1 VQRRGL
7 VRERRNAAVLFT
19 AGISRLLDRPLN
31 IIVKGH
37 SSAGKNHL
45 VRCALRPFPRD
56 AIRELTSSSA
66 LAWNYAGDDF
76 QRRIVYL
83 QELNEASGVVHPSRL
98 LISEGCL
105 VRIVTVNEGGV
116 RTAKRFVTKGPIASI
131 STTTKNQLQIDDETR
146 NVSIWV
152 DESNEQT
159 REITRANSIEQSAP
173 DPREL
178 RVWREAHR
186 LLEDRA
192 SVCRIILPSWFVKV
206 ADYVYD
212 ADIRVR
218 RYFPAFATGC
228 KAIALL
234 RSFVRVGVRTKP
246 PKTLEVQFADF
257 AITAIVFD
265 KVFVESLHSA
275 RDKATETRT
284 IVERISKRKNS
295 QPVDAMEL
303 AKELGISKDSAY
315 ERMRRAEIA
324 GTIERVNKPEKGNR
338 KLFLPTPRPR
348 FIPDPEELFQK
359 IPELG
364 NEAKFCPST
373 DWKVSDLSTQRSRHC
388 QIEGFKKAP
397 HGKAFD
403 CKGTGGQIACSA
415 GLDIP
420 LAQRGPPTLHSVQFP
435 MCSVQ
440 RNQTSQS
447 WSMILAMGQ

>member
-1 VQRRGL
+1 MGRQHQKVAPVTSSKVKRIKARQDELKALALDLLQSPDIFTRYFDFVQRRGL

-76 QRRIVYL
+76 RHRIVYL
-83 QELNEASGVVHPSRL
+83 QERNEASGVVHPSRL

-146 NVSIWV
+146 NVSIWI
-152 DESNEQT
+152 DESKEQT
-159 REITRANSIEQSAP
+159 REITRANSMEQSP
-173 DPREL
+173 PVTGEL
-178 RVWREAHR
+178 RVWRKAHR

-192 SVCRIILPSWFVKV
+192 RCCRIILPRWFVKI

-228 KAIALL
+228 KAITLL
-234 RSFVRVGVRTKP
+234 RSFLRIQGLRKKA
-246 PKTLEVQFADF
+246 PKTLQVGFADF
-257 AITAIVFD
+257 VIAAILFD
-265 KVFVESLHSA
+265 PVFVESLHSTK
-275 RDKATETRT
+275 DKATETRT
-284 IVERISKRKNS
+284 IVERISKRKDY
-295 QPVDAMEL
+295 QAVDAMEL
-303 AKELGISKDSAY
+303 AKELGISKDRAY
-315 ERMRRAEIA
+315 ERIRQAETA
-324 GTIERVNKPEKGNR
+324 GTIRRANAPEKGNR
-338 KLFLPTPRPR
+338 KLFLPTSRPR
-348 FIPDPEELFQK
+348 FIPDPKELFQRL
-359 IPELG
+359 PELG
-364 NEAKFCPST
+364 NKAKFVHP
-373 DWKVSDLSTQRSRHC
+373 LSGKWVIYRRKGRRSH
-388 QIEGFKKAP
+388 
-397 HGKAFD
+397 
-403 CKGTGGQIACSA
+403 
-415 GLDIP
+415 
-420 LAQRGPPTLHSVQFP
+420 
-435 MCSVQ
+435 
-440 RNQTSQS
+440 
-447 WSMILAMGQ
+447 